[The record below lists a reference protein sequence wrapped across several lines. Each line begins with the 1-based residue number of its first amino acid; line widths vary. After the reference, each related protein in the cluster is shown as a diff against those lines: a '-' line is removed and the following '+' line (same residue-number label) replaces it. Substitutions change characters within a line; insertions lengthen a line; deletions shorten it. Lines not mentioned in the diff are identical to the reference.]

1 MRSGRGIRADL
12 YPGGENSSSSSGR
25 NPEEE
30 EGDEAA
36 EVENINTWRGS
47 VLKKYNPTVWV
58 TEGEM

>member
-47 VLKKYNPTVWV
+47 VLKKYNPTV
-58 TEGEM
+58 